1 MRKTTIEL
9 EDSVFEALEESA
21 SAQGTTV
28 TALTVRI
35 VKDYA
40 HSSKIEKSG
49 VVGAN
54 PRLSDFPWIGA
65 GRSKGDD
72 PNRPASIHHDEALD
86 EVFGEKIRKMRDYVN
101 DLR

>member
-9 EDSVFEALEESA
+9 EDSVLDALEESA

-35 VKDYA
+35 VNDYA
-40 HSSKIEKSG
+40 HSSKIEKYG

-65 GRSKGDD
+65 GRSKDND
-72 PNRPASIHHDEALD
+72 PNRPVSIHHDDELD
-86 EVFGEKIRKMRDYVN
+86 EVFGEKIRVSPPATS
-101 DLR
+101 

>member
-35 VKDYA
+35 VKDYV
-40 HSSKIEKSG
+40 HSSKMDESRAG
-49 VVGAN
+49 GAN
-54 PRLSDFPWIGA
+54 PSLSDFPWIGA

-72 PNRPASIHHDEALD
+72 PNRPASIHHDEVLD